1 MSSSLVSVCLCWDT
15 EEINDVVFIRLA
27 TPLSSVKK
35 AHLFLPLPLASPS
48 KQVWLDWKTNC
59 LSPFLPFLLWHLIL
73 MSPIQFGI
81 ESRDTRKD
89 GAILLCQETLYQ
101 GNGALPFWCLY
112 QYGTT
117 PIVRKVLKVKYEFN
131 KIIKS
136 SKVVNVLK
144 FTEIAFSKWLIS
156 VYCKQ

>member
-73 MSPIQFGI
+73 MSPIQLGI

-89 GAILLCQETLYQ
+89 GAILLCKIHFT
-101 GNGALPFWCLY
+101 
-112 QYGTT
+112 
-117 PIVRKVLKVKYEFN
+117 KVMGHCHFGVYTNMAQRQLQIKVKYKFY

-144 FTEIAFSKWLIS
+144 FTEIASSKWLIS